1 MKMGVLDWIAMV
13 LVVIGGINWGLVGI
27 FSLNVVSLVAGE
39 GIIAKIIYI
48 IVGIAA
54 LYMIIAALL
63 KKEPTVA

>member
-1 MKMGVLDWIAMV
+1 MKKGVLDWIAMV